1 MDVNAISNGDGGI
14 FATTCCKTVTIGKQ
28 PVSFFEN
35 FKHTRSFVPTYPDEA
50 FMQQVAAQIVWHQNL
65 DIFLPQPV
73 AKLPSEYE
81 LTRAL
86 PENLKSSLPSIE
98 ELEAELSG
106 IHQEDSGDE

>member
-1 MDVNAISNGDGGI
+1 MDVNVISNGGGGI
-14 FATTCCKTVTIGKQ
+14 FATTCCKTVTIGEQ

-35 FKHTRSFVPTYPDEA
+35 FKHTRSFVPTYLDAA
-50 FMQQVAAQIVWHQNL
+50 FMQQVAAQILWHQNL
-65 DIFLPQPV
+65 DIFLPPPV

-81 LTRAL
+81 PTRAL
-86 PENLKSSLPSIE
+86 PENLRSRLPSIE